1 MNKKLRALLDSINA
15 KKQEVQDLAEAGKLT
30 EAQTAKDE
38 LQKLQK
44 KFDLLADV
52 MDTNQAN
59 ASAEPHQF
67 IDQQKFTPKQCRN
80 AFAASDTGRGF
91 APVRMG
97 FV

>member
-38 LQKLQK
+38 LQQLQK

-52 MDTNQAN
+52 MDAHKNN
-59 ASAEPHQF
+59 AGACCRLCVISVMG
-67 IDQQKFTPKQCRN
+67 KQ
-80 AFAASDTGRGF
+80 FAAGI
-91 APVRMG
+91 
-97 FV
+97 

>member
-38 LQKLQK
+38 LQQLQK

-52 MDTNQAN
+52 MDAHKNN
-59 ASAEPHQF
+59 AGAEPHQV
-67 IDQQKFTPKQCRN
+67 IDQQEFTPQQRIRRTDQGTVCRQ
-80 AFAASDTGRGF
+80 A
-91 APVRMG
+91 
-97 FV
+97 